1 LKWIEVSI
9 KTTTEAVDAVSNI
22 LYDAGVNGVVI
33 IDPND
38 INMVSDDDKNW
49 DYVDES
55 LYNPGFEGALVKGYL
70 SETADL
76 KEKIRVI
83 ENLVAYLPNYG
94 LDVGI
99 GEVTTNIVDE
109 DDWATAWK
117 QYYKTT
123 QIGENIVVKPSWE
136 EYSPETGDL
145 VIDLDPGMAFGTGT
159 HETTMMCIEALEKA
173 VKEDSVVF
181 DVGCGSGILSIA
193 AAKLGAKKVVAID
206 LDPVAVHVSKENV
219 DNNNVSD
226 IVEVKHG
233 NLMEVISD
241 KADIVVA
248 NIIADIIMLL
258 SKEIRSYL
266 KNNGLFITSGIILDK
281 INDVKESLEAN
292 GLKVLEVNTNGE
304 WAAIIAIVEDG
315 ANE

>member
-1 LKWIEVSI
+1 MKWIEVSI

-22 LYDAGVNGVVI
+22 LYDAGVTGVVI

-38 INMVSDDDKNW
+38 INFVSDEEKSW

-55 LYNPGFEGALVKGYL
+55 LYNIGFEGALVKGYL

-76 KEKIRVI
+76 KEKLKII

-94 LDVGI
+94 LDIGL

-109 DDWATAWK
+109 NDWANAWK

-123 QIGENIVVKPSWE
+123 RIGKNIVIKPTWE
-136 EYSPETGDL
+136 EYSPLSEDL

-159 HETTMMCIEALEKA
+159 HETTMMCIEGLEKA
-173 VKEDSVVF
+173 VKEDTTVF
-181 DVGCGSGILSIA
+181 DIGCGSGILSIA

-206 LDPVAVHVSKENV
+206 LDKVAVHVSIENV
-219 DNNNVSD
+219 EKNEVSH

-233 NLMEVISD
+233 NLMDVITD

-248 NIIADIIMLL
+248 NIIADIIILL
-258 SKEIRSYL
+258 SRDIKNYL
-266 KNNGLFITSGIILDK
+266 NNNGLFITSGIILDK
-281 INDVKESLEAN
+281 INDVKDSLEEN
-292 GLKVLEVNTNGE
+292 GLKVIEVNTKGE
-304 WAAIIAIVEDG
+304 WAAITAKVEDEM
-315 ANE
+315 NE